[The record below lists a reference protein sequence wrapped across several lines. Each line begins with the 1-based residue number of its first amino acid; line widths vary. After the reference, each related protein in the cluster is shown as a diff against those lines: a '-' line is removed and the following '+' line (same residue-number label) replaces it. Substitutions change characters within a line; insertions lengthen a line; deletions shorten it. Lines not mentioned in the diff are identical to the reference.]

1 MAIKK
6 FKDSEEDEIFKKTIS
21 REVKLLKML
30 KHSNIVQLKEAFK
43 RKSRLFLV
51 FEYVEKNLLEVIE
64 QHPTGLPVLFIQSEK
79 IKSYMHQLIQAIS
92 FCHSQSVIH
101 RDIKPEN
108 LLISSLGELK
118 LCDFGFARII
128 QQGDHLTDYVATR
141 WYRAPELLVGVQY
154 DESVDMWAIGC
165 LMAELIDSQPLFP
178 GESDADQVYCIQKHL
193 GELITEHQEAIQ
205 KNKLFSGLKLPKVQ
219 RIESIRKRYEGKIEK
234 EAIELILALIK
245 KDPKDRLTAQQALAH
260 EYFASAAEEA
270 RPQTMAERGRQVL
283 RQKISVNTPV
293 FGARIRE
300 VCSDSVQIDKR
311 KAKPGRG
318 NLKLFE
324 NGEPAYRTNSNG
336 PTKNQIFLKRRM
348 EHIQDKGKTQL
359 TSSNLNT
366 LLQKKSSH
374 QYK

>member
-1 MAIKK
+1 M
-6 FKDSEEDEIFKKTIS
+6 
-21 REVKLLKML
+21 
-30 KHSNIVQLKEAFK
+30 
-43 RKSRLFLV
+43 
-51 FEYVEKNLLEVIE
+51 
-64 QHPTGLPVLFIQSEK
+64 
-79 IKSYMHQLIQAIS
+79 
-92 FCHSQSVIH
+92 IH

-108 LLISSLGELK
+108 LLISSVGELK
-118 LCDFGFARII
+118 LCDFGFARIV

-141 WYRAPELLVGVQY
+141 WYRAPELLVGAQY
-154 DESVDMWAIGC
+154 DGSADMWAIGC

-193 GELITEHQEAIQ
+193 GELIAEHQEAIL

-219 RIESIRKRYEGKIEK
+219 RIESVRKRYEGKIEG

-260 EYFASAAEEA
+260 EYFGQVGEEA

-300 VCSDSVQIDKR
+300 VCSDSVKTDKR
-311 KAKPGRG
+311 KTKPGRA

-324 NGEPAYRTNSNG
+324 NGESAYRTNSSC

-348 EHIQDKGKTQL
+348 EHITEKGKTQV
-359 TSSNLNT
+359 TGTNLNT